1 MPEPSGA
8 DPSVGGF
15 RSKFWETRLM
25 SQVSSGKLTLCDLAG
40 LLWVQS
46 TVAMVLG
53 CFGRLACP
61 YSLNRP
67 S

>member
-1 MPEPSGA
+1 MPEQSGA

-53 CFGRLACP
+53 D
-61 YSLNRP
+61 
-67 S
+67 